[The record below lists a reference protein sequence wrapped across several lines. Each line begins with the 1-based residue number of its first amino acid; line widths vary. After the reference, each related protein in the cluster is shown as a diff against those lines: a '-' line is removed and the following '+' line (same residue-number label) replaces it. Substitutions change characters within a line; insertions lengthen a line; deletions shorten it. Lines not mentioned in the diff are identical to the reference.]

1 MADDRVRAL
10 ADAAALGEPLT
21 DWLLAAACR
30 QARRWHADG
39 LPTLH
44 VAVPILSRRPLIW
57 GNLARRLERHL
68 SSTGTAPAQLELEI
82 DESLLLDQRDP
93 PGAPLAAARELGVRL
108 AVAGYGAG
116 SMPLGALRD
125 CPLTTV
131 KLARD
136 LLAGVPDDKART
148 AVTSGIV
155 RIAQDLGLRVVA
167 DGVETQAQ
175 LQLLR
180 QLGCDAVQALIC
192 CPPLPA
198 AACSDWL
205 LQAARRA

>member
-1 MADDRVRAL
+1 
-10 ADAAALGEPLT
+10 
-21 DWLLAAACR
+21 
-30 QARRWHADG
+30 
-39 LPTLH
+39 
-44 VAVPILSRRPLIW
+44 
-57 GNLARRLERHL
+57 
-68 SSTGTAPAQLELEI
+68 
-82 DESLLLDQRDP
+82 
-93 PGAPLAAARELGVRL
+93 
-108 AVAGYGAG
+108 
-116 SMPLGALRD
+116 MPLGALRD
-125 CPLTTV
+125 LPLTTV

-136 LLAGVPDDKART
+136 LLAGVPDDKVRT